1 MLAAGCV
8 HDQSRLQRRHL
19 RKRLGQRSEPVTLRT
34 LRMIADEAAVNVS
47 TVSRVINFSD
57 KEICRWASGEMI
69 ERIRVVVAAPGYLR
83 RPQPHGLRGNR

>member
-19 RKRLGQRSEPVTLRT
+19 RKRLGQRSEPVT

>member
-1 MLAAGCV
+1 MREPAIAPATEEPGTFGG
-8 HDQSRLQRRHL
+8 DM
-19 RKRLGQRSEPVTLRT
+19 GQRSEPVT